1 MQGDEQLVEAAV
13 AAGGADPEAG
23 NTEQRTDVQRQEPE
37 PDQARSALV
46 EQWTKRVQQ
55 AKAHHE
61 PAFKRMREDMQFARG
76 LQWLDQKNPR
86 DERYVANLTLRHLHN
101 KVAALYAKNPKAQ
114 AKRRK
119 RLDYQI
125 WDGDP
130 QALMQAQQTV
140 MQAQQAMQQTGDPR
154 ILQMPEVQQA
164 QQLMEDVQNGHQY
177 RQMVDRIGKTLEV
190 VYEHQLEQQQ
200 PRFKAQM
207 KQLVRRAATTGVGYI
222 KLNYF
227 REFEQSPELA
237 GRINDVRNQ
246 LALVEQRMED
256 LADNE
261 LRPDQAEAEELRA
274 TLEALHNQE
283 DVITREGLD
292 LDFPSATA
300 IIPDENCKQ
309 LDGFIGA
316 RWVAQE
322 YLLTPDQVQQYYE
335 VDLSS
340 ADYRPYTPPTE
351 GSVEGAQPVN
361 SEAGSTAGGHGQGT
375 GDEQQA
381 KKVCVWEIFDR
392 DSGLVYHIADGYG
405 DFLAEPHVPNVTLE
419 RFFPFFVLT
428 FNEIED
434 EHSLFPPSDVS
445 LMRPMQEE
453 HNVSRQRLREHRD
466 AVRPKH
472 VAPRG
477 KLSDS
482 DKTNLAEGD
491 AHSVVEVDGLQPGEA
506 IENVIQPVPHAPI
519 DQNLYEVNQFFEDT
533 LKAAGTH
540 EAQMGG
546 SSKSSAT
553 EASVAE
559 STRQT
564 AMDSNVDDLDEF
576 LSELAQNAGYA
587 LLTQMS
593 EEKAR
598 EIAGPGAVWP
608 DVTAED
614 VAQDLWLTVRAGSS
628 GKPNRSQE
636 IQNFER
642 LAPILMQVPGINPRW
657 LAEEAIDRLDD
668 RLDLEEAYVEGL
680 PSIQAQNRQMQVD
693 QGRPGET
700 QSDQAEH
707 GEEGGA
713 NQAPRPAENDANQG
727 ANPDAQGAPQRP
739 SRPVA

>member
-1 MQGDEQLVEAAV
+1 MEGDEQFTQAV
-13 AAGGADPEAG
+13 TEGASG
-23 NTEQRTDVQRQEPE
+23 NQRTDVRRQEPDTAE
-37 PDQARSALV
+37 ARAQLV
-46 EQWTKRVQQ
+46 EQWSKRVKQ

-61 PAFKRMREDMQFARG
+61 PAFKRMRKDMQFARG
-76 LQWLDQKNPR
+76 LQWLDQKSPD

-119 RLDYQI
+119 RLDYAV

-130 QALMQAQQTV
+130 QSLMQAQQTV
-140 MQAQQAMQQTGDPR
+140 AEAQQVVQQTGDPMV
-154 ILQMPEVQQA
+154 LQMPQVQQA
-164 QQLMEDVQNGHQY
+164 QQLMEDVQRGHQH
-177 RQMVDRIGKTLEV
+177 RQMIDRIGKTLEV

-200 PRFKAQM
+200 PKFKAQM
-207 KQLVRRAATTGVGYI
+207 KQLVRRASTAGVGYI

-227 REFEQSPELA
+227 REQEQSPEMA
-237 GRINDVRNQ
+237 GRISDVRNQ

-256 LADNE
+256 LADDE
-261 LRPDQAEAEELRA
+261 LHPHQAEAEELRA
-274 TLEALHNQE
+274 TLDALQQQE
-283 DVITREGLD
+283 GVFTREGLD

-309 LDGFIGA
+309 LDGFLGA

-322 YLLTPDQVQQYYE
+322 YLLTPEQIQQYYE
-335 VDLSS
+335 VDVSHQF
-340 ADYRPYTPPTE
+340 RPYEPPSENST
-351 GSVEGAQPVN
+351 EGAQPVD
-361 SEAGSTAGGHGQGT
+361 SEPGSTAGGRGEGA
-375 GDEQQA
+375 GSEQE
-381 KKVCVWEIFDR
+381 KKVCVWEVFDR
-392 DSGLVYHIADGYG
+392 NSGLVYHIADGYG
-405 DFLAEPHVPNVTLE
+405 DFLREPHAPYVKLE

-434 EHSLFPPSDVS
+434 EHTLFPPSDVA

-477 KLSDS
+477 KLTNE
-482 DKTNLAEGD
+482 DKERLASGD
-491 AHSVVEVDGLQPGEA
+491 AHSVVEVDGLQPGEN
-506 IENVIQPVPHAPI
+506 IENVIQAVPHAPI

-533 LKAAGTH
+533 LKAVGTH

-546 SSKSSAT
+546 SSKSTAT

-564 AMDSNVDDLDEF
+564 SMDSNVDDLDEF
-576 LSELAQNAGYA
+576 LSELAQNAGYV
-587 LLTQMS
+587 LLTEMPQD
-593 EEKAR
+593 KVQ

-608 DVTAED
+608 EVTAEEI
-614 VAQDLWLTVRAGSS
+614 ARDLWLTVRAGSS

-642 LAPILMQVPGINPRW
+642 LAPILMQIPGIDPHW
-657 LAEEAIDRLDD
+657 MAKEAIHRLDD
-668 RLDLEEAYVEGL
+668 RMDLEEAYVEGL
-680 PSIQAQNRQMQVD
+680 PSITAQNHQAQPD
-693 QGRPGET
+693 QGEPGET
-700 QSDQAEH
+700 QNDQADH
-707 GEEGGA
+707 GREGGA
-713 NQAPRPAENDANQG
+713 DHSPAPPDNDANQG
-727 ANPDAQGAPQRP
+727 PNPAAQGAPQRP